1 MIMEAIEETA
11 AVDRLEL
18 PALATLTE
26 QQVRGQACVWDAVP
40 LSGVPAVDLGEQT
53 ASRAGRRVRWFPRA
67 CRSCLGGKAYR
78 ALLDHGSKCEQC
90 VDDASRCE
98 AGLGLQRLVREARR

>member
-1 MIMEAIEETA
+1 MIMGAIEETA
-11 AVDRLEL
+11 SAGRLEV

-26 QQVRGQACVWDAVP
+26 QQVRGQACVWDGAP
-40 LSGVPAVDLGEQT
+40 LFGVPAFDLGEHT
-53 ASRAGRRVRWFPRA
+53 TMRAGQPVRWFPRA
-67 CRSCLGGKAYR
+67 CRSCLGGQAYR

-90 VDDASRCE
+90 VDDVSRCE